1 MKPTSDIYGFVAFCA
16 IAVISIGFFIYSLYV
31 RFGYLA
37 LGKGENRLDHVG
49 KRISAV
55 LLFAFGQRRLLCDV
69 APGIMHVLIFWGFLV
84 ISIANITNVC
94 RGFYPDFIF
103 PFMDGMPGVV
113 YAFVLDIFEALVI
126 VGLSFAA
133 YRRYIM
139 KPDKLS
145 LNLDGTICLLLILIL
160 MITDFALRVSEHV
173 ATPES
178 MAAWMPI
185 TMAVMSPFC
194 GANVRTLG
202 IFHESFWWA
211 HILCFFIFLCYI
223 PYSKHFHIITA
234 IPNVFLSLLGPRVA
248 LTPIDIEHS
257 ETFGVSHIEEFTWKQ
272 LLDLYA
278 CTECGRCQAHCPA
291 YISGKPLSPKKIIV
305 DQRDHLLEKAPAVIA
320 SQRRSNL
327 LISAQQAHGQTSLS
341 MPPLIGQV
349 NTEDEI
355 WACTACG
362 ACEEECPVF
371 IEPIQR
377 IYDMR
382 RNLVLMQS
390 KFDRNVVTSF
400 KNIEANGNPYGFSS
414 TSRADWAEGLG
425 VKKLAEDSNADILF
439 WVGCAGSFDER
450 NRKVSIALAKILKA
464 AGINFGILGNEER
477 CNGETARRIGNEYLF
492 QTMAKANIE
501 TLNKYNV
508 KKIITACPHCF
519 NTLKNE
525 YPQFGG
531 NYEVAHHTEFI
542 ADIIKKGKI
551 KLTNEIKETVAYHDS
566 CYLGRFNNIYDA
578 PRRVLNAIPGIRLME
593 MERSKKRSFCCG
605 GGGGHAWMEER
616 LGKKINVVRLEEALA
631 LMSQESTPLLSPP
644 SQGGEEG
651 GWDSGLRTH
660 DSRPVLVSACPFC
673 LSMFE
678 DARKFKNVEQSINSL
693 DVAEIV
699 VQGSNL

>member
-1 MKPTSDIYGFVAFCA
+1 MVKGICMKPTSDIYGFVAFCA
-16 IAVISIGFFIYSLYV
+16 IAVISVGFFIYSLYV
-31 RFGYLA
+31 RFSYLA
-37 LGKGENRLDHVG
+37 VGKSENRLDHVG
-49 KRISAV
+49 KRIKTV

-69 APGIMHVLIFWGFLV
+69 VPGIMHVLIFWGFLV
-84 ISIANITNVC
+84 VSIANITNVC
-94 RGFYPDFIF
+94 RGFYPDFVF
-103 PFMDGMPGVV
+103 PFMDGIPGLV
-113 YAFVLDIFEALVI
+113 YAVILNIFEALVI
-126 VGLSFAA
+126 VGVSIAA

-139 KPDKLS
+139 KPDRLTLS
-145 LNLDGTICLLLILIL
+145 LDGTVCLLLIFIL
-160 MITDFALRVSEHV
+160 MITDFALRISEH
-173 ATPES
+173 ATSQPS
-178 MAAWMPI
+178 YRM
-185 TMAVMSPFC
+185 
-194 GANVRTLG
+194 G
-202 IFHESFWWA
+202 IFHESFWWI

-248 LTPIDIEHS
+248 LPPIDIEHN

-291 YISGKPLSPKKIIV
+291 YIAGKPLSPKKIIV
-305 DQRDHLLEKAPAVIA
+305 DQRNHLLEKAPAVIA

-327 LISAQQAHGQTSLS
+327 LISAQQEHGQTSLS
-341 MPPLIGQV
+341 MPPLIGKI
-349 NTEDEI
+349 NAEDEI

-390 KFDRNVVTSF
+390 KFDRNVVTNF

-425 VKKLAEDSNADILF
+425 IKRLSEDSNVDILF

-450 NRKVSIALAKILKA
+450 NKKVSIAVAKILKT

-492 QTMAKANIE
+492 QMMAKANIE
-501 TLNKYNV
+501 TLNKYNI

-531 NYEVAHHTEFI
+531 NYEVVHHTEFI
-542 ADIIKKGKI
+542 ADLIKKGKI
-551 KLTNEIKETVAYHDS
+551 KLAKEIKETVAYHDS
-566 CYLGRFNNIYDA
+566 CYLGRFNNIYGA
-578 PRRVLNAIPGIRLME
+578 PREVLKAIPGVRLME
-593 MERSKKRSFCCG
+593 LKRSKKRSFCCG

-616 LGKKINVVRLEEALA
+616 LGKKINVVRLEETITLIQNAEYGMRNA
-631 LMSQESTPLLSPP
+631 KEFFNST
-644 SQGGEEG
+644 
-651 GWDSGLRTH
+651 LRTPH
-660 DSRPVLVSACPFC
+660 SALVSACPFC

-678 DARKFKNVEQSINSL
+678 DARRFKDVEQSINSL
-693 DVAEIV
+693 DVAELV
-699 VQGSNL
+699 VESIDKS